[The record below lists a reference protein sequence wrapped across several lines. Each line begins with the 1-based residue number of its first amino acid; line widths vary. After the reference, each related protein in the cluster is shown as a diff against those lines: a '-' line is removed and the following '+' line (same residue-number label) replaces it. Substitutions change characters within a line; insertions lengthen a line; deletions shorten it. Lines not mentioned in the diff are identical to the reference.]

1 MRGEKRWR
9 IVGAFPEGHEKDEG
23 EILYE
28 EIEQRIKEEAELE
41 LDISHVNWFSVYKV
55 HTRHVEKFSAGR
67 CFLAGD
73 AAHIHTPAGGQG
85 MNTGIQDVYNLAW
98 KLALVLKGSAGE
110 GILDT
115 YNEERL
121 PNARR
126 LLETTDRMFNLA
138 AGKDWLLGLIRTTV
152 FPPMAKF
159 ILSFD
164 LIKKRFF
171 PLISQIGITYRD
183 GSLSDHAGDEEFEV
197 KAGDRMP
204 YFLLDGK
211 NIYDRLREPKFH
223 LLTFTDRVGDYQRAL
238 SEIEGRHA
246 GLLDHQVVTL
256 DPHVTAV
263 FGMNKPFNVLL
274 RPDNYIGFISTE
286 TSSSRVLDYLDHFS
300 KMTA

>member
-9 IVGAFPEGHEKDEG
+9 IVGAFPEGLDKDEG

-28 EIEQRIKEEAELE
+28 EIERRIKEEAELE

-73 AAHIHTPAGGQG
+73 SAHIHTPAGGQG
-85 MNTGIQDVYNLAW
+85 MNTGIQDAYNLAW
-98 KLALVLKGSAGE
+98 KTALVLKGSAGE

-121 PNARR
+121 PNAKR

-164 LIKKRFF
+164 VIKKRFF
-171 PLISQIGITYRD
+171 PLISQIGINYRD
-183 GSLSDHAGDEEFEV
+183 SSLSDHEGDDEFEV

-204 YFLLDGK
+204 YFLVDGK
-211 NIYDRLREPKFH
+211 SIYDKLREPKFH
-223 LLTFTDRVGDYQRAL
+223 LLVFTDGEGDYQGMV
-238 SEIEGRHA
+238 SEIESNYGD
-246 GLLDHQVVTL
+246 LVDHCVVPL
-256 DPHVTAV
+256 YPHVTEV
-263 FGMNKPFNVLL
+263 FGMGKSFSVFL
-274 RPDNYIGFISTE
+274 RPDNYIGFISPE
-286 TSSSRVLDYLDHFS
+286 TSSSQVMAYLNRLS
-300 KMTA
+300 KTTA